1 MSVAQ
6 ARRALIGTASAPY
19 RRSGRFAWHFARAKL
34 RRDPVFTALFEQ
46 GWIPNR
52 ARLLDLGCGQGL
64 LAAWLLSATQVW
76 DQGAWPA
83 MWPAPPSSVRVRG
96 IELMP
101 ADVRRAQA
109 ALGAKA
115 QIECADIREAG
126 FGKADVVVILDVL
139 HYMDYAAQDSVLMRV
154 RAALEPRGMLLLRVG
169 NAAAGL
175 PFCIS
180 CWIDRAVAVA
190 RGHRPGRLYCRSLTD
205 WRSVLERLGFNVE
218 GHPMSAGTPFANV
231 LLVCRLSGTATV
243 NRSELNHGGH
253 GGHGGRQIPI

>member
-19 RRSGRFAWHFARAKL
+19 RMSGRFAWHFARGKL

-52 ARLLDLGCGQGL
+52 TRLLDLGCGQGL
-64 LAAWLLSATQVW
+64 LAAWLLAAPRVW

-83 MWPAPPSSVRVRG
+83 MWPAPPTSVRVRG
-96 IELMP
+96 IELMS

-109 ALGAKA
+109 ALGSKA
-115 QIECADIREAG
+115 QIECADIREAR
-126 FGKADVVVILDVL
+126 FGEADVVVILDVL
-139 HYMDYAAQDSVLMRV
+139 HYMDYAAQDSVLMRA
-154 RAALEPRGMLLLRVG
+154 RAALEPGGVLLLRVG

-175 PFCIS
+175 RFRIS
-180 CWIDRAVAVA
+180 QWVDRVVTVA
-190 RGHRPGRLYCRSLTD
+190 RGHRPGPLYCRSLD
-205 WRSVLERLGFNVE
+205 EWRSALERLGFEVE

-231 LLVCRLSGTATV
+231 LLVCRV
-243 NRSELNHGGH
+243 GGPA
-253 GGHGGRQIPI
+253 RVDQDT